1 MGSLSLILFSGDY
14 DRAMAAFTIANGAAG
29 AGDKVTVFF
38 TFWGVSLLRKR
49 KSAGKGIL
57 QTAFK
62 KLMPCGPAE
71 LPLSRFNFAGLGPS
85 LLRRLIRR
93 EKGQTLEDLLAL
105 AGQRGVEFVVCQASL
120 ALLGLTP
127 QELVAF
133 PRLRVGDVHDFLRTA
148 KGSEV
153 CLFI

>member
-1 MGSLSLILFSGDY
+1 MGALSLILFSGDY

-29 AGDKVTVFF
+29 AGEKVTVFF
-38 TFWGVSLLRKR
+38 TFWGVSLLRKE
-49 KSAGKGIL
+49 KTPGKHAL
-57 QTAFK
+57 QTMFK
-62 KLMPCGPAE
+62 KLMPCGPSG
-71 LPLSRFNFAGLGPS
+71 LPLSRFNFAGLGPL

-93 EKGQTLEDLLAL
+93 EGGQTLEDLMAL
-105 AGQRGVEFVVCQASL
+105 AGERGVEFVVCQASL
-120 ALLGLTP
+120 TLLGLTP
-127 QELVAF
+127 GELVAL